1 MKDEAAFTARKN
13 VNYSGVNLYQAM
25 IKNEK
30 ISLRFNDIGKTIHVE
45 LNTLH
50 SPRTVKA
57 LLDNLPI
64 KVKIYRWGDEL
75 YTEKTPI
82 VAHEE
87 NAKPIVN
94 VLDVAYWPEGSAICL
109 FFGPTPISKSPDEI
123 LPYSPVN
130 IVGKII
136 SHGDILD
143 EIKVETTVVI
153 EAEQGS
159 QNTDIGKY

>member
-1 MKDEAAFTARKN
+1 MIKNRAASYARKN
-13 VNYSGVNLYQAM
+13 LNYSRVNLYEAM
-25 IKNEK
+25 IKNKK
-30 ISLRFNDIGKTIHVE
+30 ISLSFNDVEKTIHVE
-45 LNTLH
+45 LDTSC

-82 VAHEE
+82 VAQEE
-87 NAKPIVN
+87 NAKSIVN

-130 IVGKII
+130 VIGKII
-136 SHGDILD
+136 SEDDILD
-143 EIKVETTVVI
+143 EIKDETIVLI
-153 EAEQGS
+153 EAEQG
-159 QNTDIGKY
+159 

>member
-1 MKDEAAFTARKN
+1 
-13 VNYSGVNLYQAM
+13 M
-25 IKNEK
+25 IKNKK
-30 ISLRFNDIGKTIHVE
+30 ISLRFNDIKKTIHVE
-45 LNTLH
+45 LDTSH

-57 LLDNLPI
+57 LLHNLPI

-82 VAHEE
+82 VAYEE
-87 NAKPIVN
+87 NAKSIVN

-136 SHGDILD
+136 SEDDILD
-143 EIKVETTVVI
+143 EIKDETTVVI
-153 EAEQGS
+153 EAEQDS
-159 QNTDIGKY
+159 QNIHIGKY